1 MEQIS
6 ERPLD
11 AAEANALEKRIC
23 ALRMR
28 PILTLGAA
36 VFLISLI
43 ILLLSSLYWESKA
56 IDVLVS
62 AFGISLVLLWLPLWI
77 LVSRDSLRNAMA
89 MKGDMKSGR
98 VFVFESPIEEPLRRL
113 KIIRSLIK
121 EHLVYNEQNVPQ
133 RLDVL
138 PCSGT
143 VIRANGKMPN
153 VWLKEKILEAV
164 AAPKQQFEALVK
176 QGTPEADVEE
186 AMDLFQRHMSQEE
199 LEELAAHIAKLRR
212 LPGSLIFMAVWMLV
226 LTAAIAIY
234 ASSGQLKLWVDKYQ
248 LQASLMCFITAII
261 AFRYFRTLKTAS
273 LLTQDA
279 GVKILRLLR
288 LRSEF
293 EGSADENDPPVLE
306 YLPISQ
312 LGWSVYG
319 KPYPWRLRKSHIPK
333 AKTCR

>member
-1 MEQIS
+1 MDQIT

-11 AAEANALEKRIC
+11 AAEANTLKKRIR

-36 VFLISLI
+36 AILISLT
-43 ILLLSSLYWESKA
+43 ILLLSSLHWESRT

-62 AFGISLVLLWLPLWI
+62 AFGISLVLLGLPLWI
-77 LVSRDSLRNAMA
+77 LASRDLLRNARM
-89 MKGDMKSGR
+89 MKGDMKAGR

-113 KIIRSLIK
+113 KIIQSLIK
-121 EHLVYNEQNVPQ
+121 EQLVWNDPNLRQ
-133 RLDVL
+133 RLEVL

-143 VIRANGKMPN
+143 VILANGKMPKA
-153 VWLKEKILEAV
+153 WLKEKIFEAT
-164 AAPKQQFEALVK
+164 APPKQQFEALVK
-176 QGTPEADVEE
+176 QGTPEPDAEE
-186 AMDLFQRHMSQEE
+186 AIDLFQRHMSQEE

-212 LPGSLIFMAVWMLV
+212 PPGSLIVMAVWMLV
-226 LTAAIAIY
+226 LIAVIAMH
-234 ASSGQLKLWVDKYQ
+234 ASSGQLKPGVDTYQ
-248 LQASLMCFITAII
+248 LQASLVCFITAIVV
-261 AFRYFRTLKTAS
+261 FRYFRTLKTAS

-288 LRSEF
+288 ARSEF
-293 EGSADENDPPVLE
+293 EGSTVENTPPVLE

-312 LGWSVYG
+312 LGWSAYG
-319 KPYPWRLRKSHIPK
+319 KPYPWRLRKSRIPK